1 MPKREPSTETI
12 AYKPLIAFHKVAFQK
27 ESFRLS
33 SDLVAL
39 IRDYTQYVSANTGAE
54 PTADEV
60 VQKGMQHL
68 FDADKGFRQW
78 RQKRARSEQKPQT
91 ENNTTSA
98 ETALVHSA

>member
-1 MPKREPSTETI
+1 MPKRTTTT
-12 AYKPLIAFHKVAFQK
+12 AANDYKPLIAFHKVAYQK

-39 IRDYTQYVSANTGAE
+39 IREYTQYIKAGTGAE

-60 VQKGMQHL
+60 VEKGMQHL

-78 RQKRARSEQKPQT
+78 RQNHNR
-91 ENNTTSA
+91 NA
-98 ETALVHSA
+98 ETVAPKSDTATLAVTQA